1 MVDSEYSA
9 DSYKSLKVNIG
20 TITKSPQMIR
30 FVPDHLKTK
39 KRYKN
44 AVEKPP
50 CVTRYDSY

>member
-1 MVDSEYSA
+1 MVDSA